1 MADFSTKNYNWN
13 STTVTLLGRKVTGIR
28 GFEFN
33 KEIEKEAVYA
43 QGSEPIAISS
53 GNKKYEG
60 HIEILKHE
68 LDLLTD
74 AAKAAGFEDIAE
86 VPHES
91 IAITCDFKNLP
102 ADKTRQVAAAGVAFT
117 KIGIGAKQ
125 NDKSVVIT
133 LPFIAM
139 KITQL
144 TK

>member
-13 STTVTLLGRKVTGIR
+13 SIIVTLLGRRITGIR

-43 QGSEPIAISS
+43 QGSEPIGISS
-53 GNKKYEG
+53 GNKKYDG
-60 HIEILKHE
+60 NIEVLKHE

-74 AAKAAGFEDIAE
+74 AAFAAGFEDISE
-86 VPHES
+86 VPPES
-91 IAITCDFKNLP
+91 ITITCDFKNLP
-102 ADKTRQVAAAGVAFT
+102 TEKTRQVAAIGVAFT

-139 KITQL
+139 KITQQ